1 MFVEALRTVAWT
13 PHGDLG
19 QIYSPLAVVRETLLS
34 CPYVSMLGSR
44 NWKPHLL
51 LCRRKVGSRSYKC
64 FHWVMGP
71 WSTYRQ
77 APLYHQTCGMS
88 LSSPVYMPSFQLTEV
103 RSTGPLVYVQAV
115 AASRVPWPACLS
127 LLLLLYLWL
136 QYKPNSVQ
144 SLIVFVV
151 ACICIRKVSFQ

>member
-13 PHGDLG
+13 PHDDLG

-34 CPYVSMLGSR
+34 CPYVSMLGSC
-44 NWKPHLL
+44 NWKPHVL

-71 WSTYRQ
+71 WSTYRR

-88 LSSPVYMPSFQLTEV
+88 LSSPVYIPLLQFTGV
-103 RSTGPLVYVQAV
+103 CSTGPLVYVQAV
-115 AASRVPWPACLS
+115 AASRVPWPSCLF
-127 LLLLLYLWL
+127 LLLLLYLGL

-144 SLIVFVV
+144 SLTVFVV